1 MNNQDRAVIK
11 RAKNVLI
18 RSNDSRFNY
27 DFIPKEDID
36 NFTETPEIIDLEQY
50 DWSFKADEGD
60 DWNLPKLTP
69 ASLVGASSR
78 SLEEVE
84 EWYRQKFPNLP
95 DEYHGVMA
103 RYSTNSLLTKKEIKN
118 GIKKINKDPNKK
130 IVGLTKTTGKYTLK
144 FN

>member
-1 MNNQDRAVIK
+1 MNNQDRADIK

-36 NFTETPEIIDLEQY
+36 NFTETPEIVDLEQY
-50 DWSFKADEGD
+50 DWSFKTDEGD
-60 DWNLPKLTP
+60 DWNLPSLTP
-69 ASLVGASSR
+69 ASLIGTSK
-78 SLEEVE
+78 SLEDVE
-84 EWYRQKFPNLP
+84 ELYRRKFPNLP